1 MKQEETKM
9 KKFFALMLALAMVFA
24 LCACGGSAE
33 EETPAAEVAA
43 EPAAAPEAE
52 AEAPAEAPAAEG
64 DLDGYKTYVLA
75 YATAGAPTD
84 EDAQA
89 VADSVNACTTAEEVE
104 AVSELTVLYENAGVL
119 TYADWI
125 AAGSPAA
132 DVSAME
138 HGDPNAGG
146 ASGEASGEPTGEPPT
161 D

>member
-9 KKFFALMLALAMVFA
+9 KKFFALMLALVMVFA

-52 AEAPAEAPAAEG
+52 TPAEAPAAEG
-64 DLDGYKTYVLA
+64 DLDGYKAYVLA

-89 VADSVNACTTAEEVE
+89 VADAVNACTTAEEVE